1 MLIVTEDR
9 VPRVDLQYSMVS
21 HPATQRENTISYL
34 PMIPSPRQL
43 TESKAGATREPRRRR
58 RLRRLRRR
66 NPLGA
71 THVTTCITRGQGA
84 LKCEAPFG
92 MTPGC
97 LPDLSDPYAQGPVV
111 PEQGPVGPK
120 TKSRVRRARSDV
132 YFEASALLKEE
143 QALTECGQRAT
154 AAPQN

>member
-1 MLIVTEDR
+1 VLIVTEDR
-9 VPRVDLQYSMVS
+9 VPRVDLQYSTVS

-43 TESKAGATREPRRRR
+43 AESKAGATREPRRWR

-71 THVTTCITRGQGA
+71 TRMTACIIRGRGA

-92 MTPGC
+92 MTPGY
-97 LPDLSDPYAQGPVV
+97 LPDLPDPYAQGPVV

-132 YFEASALLKEE
+132 YFKASALLKEE